1 MNFSRL
7 PRFNSS
13 FFFPSV
19 LRFAPCRFFLSFFLS
34 FFLPSFLPSVRPSFL
49 PSFLPSVLPSFL
61 PSFLLFLKDLRAP
74 FELVKWVAD
83 HGRLP
88 VVSFAAGGVAAPA
101 DAALMMQLGMDGV
114 FVGSGIFKSSE
125 PAKRAKAIVEAV
137 THFNNA
143 KKLAEISMNLG
154 QPMVGI
160 TDLVLDPVNFRD
172 REAGEEKK

>member
-1 MNFSRL
+1 
-7 PRFNSS
+7 
-13 FFFPSV
+13 
-19 LRFAPCRFFLSFFLS
+19 
-34 FFLPSFLPSVRPSFL
+34 
-49 PSFLPSVLPSFL
+49 
-61 PSFLLFLKDLRAP
+61 
-74 FELVKWVAD
+74 VKWVAD

-88 VVSFAAGGVAAPA
+88 VVNFAAGGVATPA

-137 THFNNA
+137 THFNNP

-160 TDLVLDPVNFRD
+160 TDLVHDPVNFRD
-172 REAGEEKK
+172 REAGEDKK

>member
-1 MNFSRL
+1 
-7 PRFNSS
+7 
-13 FFFPSV
+13 
-19 LRFAPCRFFLSFFLS
+19 
-34 FFLPSFLPSVRPSFL
+34 
-49 PSFLPSVLPSFL
+49 
-61 PSFLLFLKDLRAP
+61 
-74 FELVKWVAD
+74 VKWVAD

-88 VVSFAAGGVAAPA
+88 VVNFAAGGVATPA

-137 THFNNA
+137 THFNNP

-160 TDLVLDPVNFRD
+160 TDLVHDPVNFRD
-172 REAGEEKK
+172 REAGEDKKYSFFFFFSASNSFSLLLSHSFLQGKGLTINSTDQVGTEIVSLLIMIRQLNYKDDDQFF